1 MSTLLE
7 QLDRLLVSERPVCF
21 TALVETRGSTP
32 QKPGATMLIQHDGV
46 QFGTLGGGCVEAEVK
61 QRALTRLYDRL
72 SSSNDNATS
81 PDIDADA
88 KIPAAELLEFTLDGV
103 SAWDDGLICGGR
115 MKMLVVPVFPGDD
128 RSYFQTLRDHL
139 ATGRGCMQVV
149 VLDSVGAAG
158 GSNGDLFLLDA
169 TDNVVAVRKAANSH
183 SLPGQ
188 LATHLK
194 PLDSRPR
201 PYVVSG
207 MSFLPHLERC
217 RLIVIGAGHVGQK
230 VAQLAADVD
239 FEVWVVDDRADY
251 CCTARFP
258 LASRLIVQPFDD
270 AFRNVA
276 IDHDTYCIIVT
287 RGHSHDEQALKS
299 VVQTSARY
307 IGMIGSHRKIKLIF
321 DDLLR
326 EGISKDALR
335 QVYAPLGFD
344 IGSQTVGEIAISIT
358 AELIAHRNLG
368 SLPKATR
375 GPTLVDE
382 LP

>member
-7 QLDRLLVSERPVCF
+7 QLDRLLASERPVCF

-46 QFGTLGGGCVEAEVK
+46 QLGTLGGGCVEAEVK

-72 SSSNDNATS
+72 SSSNEHATS
-81 PDIDADA
+81 PDVDADS
-88 KIPAAELLEFTLDGV
+88 KMPAAELLEFTLDGV

-115 MKMLVVPVFPGDD
+115 MRMLIVPVFPGDD
-128 RSYFQTLRDHL
+128 CSYFQILRDHL
-139 ATGRGCMQVV
+139 ATGRGCTQVV

-169 TDNVVAVRKAANSH
+169 TNNVVASRKAIKSH

-188 LATHLK
+188 LASHLK
-194 PLDSRPR
+194 TLDSRPR

-239 FEVWVVDDRADY
+239 FDVWVVDDRADY
-251 CCTARFP
+251 CCAERFP
-258 LASRLIVQPFDD
+258 SASRLIVQPFDD
-270 AFRNVA
+270 ALRNVA

-299 VVQTSARY
+299 VVQTPARY

-326 EGISKDALR
+326 DGISKDTLR

-375 GPTLVDE
+375 GPSLVDE